1 MDEPAHEFRQLI
13 KERLLSVLLVKL
25 LGHLPGQ
32 NHLLHLCHGETS
44 FTDLLQNRLCWR
56 EFKKKQPKYITDPF
70 VYLAHVYKLF
80 YTEQEWTFV
89 FLNGIRLDHCQ
100 CLLFGEEKVD
110 LPHCLLVTFAA
121 VQLVDWLVLHSKLGS
136 QTSQ

>member
-1 MDEPAHEFRQLI
+1 MR
-13 KERLLSVLLVKL
+13 LVKL

-56 EFKKKQPKYITDPF
+56 ELKKPKYITDLF
-70 VYLAHVYKLF
+70 VYLARVYKLF
-80 YTEQEWTFV
+80 YTEREWTFV
-89 FLNGIRLDHCQ
+89 FLNGIGLDHCQ

-121 VQLVDWLVLHSKLGS
+121 MQLVDRLGLHRELGS
-136 QTSQ
+136 QTGR

>member
-1 MDEPAHEFRQLI
+1 MDL
-13 KERLLSVLLVKL
+13 
-25 LGHLPGQ
+25 
-32 NHLLHLCHGETS
+32 
-44 FTDLLQNRLCWR
+44 
-56 EFKKKQPKYITDPF
+56 F

-89 FLNGIRLDHCQ
+89 FLNGIGLDHCQ

-121 VQLVDWLVLHSKLGS
+121 VQLVDRLVLHSKLGS
-136 QTSQ
+136 QTGQWRTQMSAFTGITAETANVWFLSYVS